1 MKKLLF
7 GAMALV
13 LFVGAGCKKDKD
25 DATCD
30 LSSASIVGSYKLT
43 AATMQS
49 GTSSPE
55 VSVLNTFYQ
64 PCEIDDVY
72 TLNANNTFAYMDQ
85 GTVCDPSGSYTGTWS
100 LSGNNLFVIDSGDTT
115 ALPISSFSC
124 NNFVV
129 STIVTGVTLRE
140 TYTRQ

>member
-13 LFVGAGCKKDKD
+13 LFVGAGCKKDKK
-25 DATCD
+25 DATCE
-30 LSSASIVGSYKLT
+30 LNSASIVGNYKLT

-55 VSVLNTFYQ
+55 VSILNTFYQ
-64 PCEIDDVY
+64 PCELDDITTY
-72 TLNANNTFAYMDQ
+72 NANNTFAYQDQ

-100 LSGNNLFVIDSGDTT
+100 LSGSNLLQIENGDTT
-115 ALPISSFSC
+115 LMPISSFSC